1 MNTQAI
7 LAALEDCPGLIAGKL
22 TDGKGNYCVL
32 GWLAVKAGAPA
43 DALADALWDQEG
55 RTRPTVVRAKFRLFE
70 IPGYTDLI
78 TVNNQPYRSRKA
90 RLQAVRGYVAA
101 QGRESGEHY
110 EYLSRL

>member
-55 RTRPTVVRAKFRLFE
+55 RTRPTVVRAKFKLFE
-70 IPGYTDLI
+70 IRSYTDLVN
-78 TVNNQPYRSRKA
+78 VNNDCYPSRKA
-90 RLQAVRGYVAA
+90 RLEAVRRYVADLA
-101 QGRESGEHY
+101 GAPG
-110 EYLSRL
+110 